1 MNSVNN
7 PKLNFRVFENHV
19 NSNHKFVSSQIVL
32 ESKKYFLSTTT
43 AILTYLKDSKYFRS
57 IFRFVTQ
64 SSEKLIERSI
74 FWLGCLVLILTDSP
88 SALEIGQIFVAL
100 FSNFVNPFN
109 RDLSLALRFLVRGAV
124 ISGRNA

>member
-1 MNSVNN
+1 MSFF
-7 PKLNFRVFENHV
+7 PKFNFRVFEDHV

-32 ESKKYFLSTTT
+32 ESKKYFLLTTT
-43 AILTYLKDSKYFRS
+43 AILTFLKESKYFVDIRS
-57 IFRFVTQ
+57 ILRFVTQ
-64 SSEKLIERSI
+64 PSEKLVERSS
-74 FWLGCLVLILTDSP
+74 FWLGCLVFILTGP

-124 ISGRNA
+124 ISGRNK

>member
-1 MNSVNN
+1 M
-7 PKLNFRVFENHV
+7 
-19 NSNHKFVSSQIVL
+19 SSQIVL
-32 ESKKYFLSTTT
+32 ESKKYFLLTTT
-43 AILTYLKDSKYFRS
+43 AILTFLKDSKYFGAIRS

-64 SSEKLIERSI
+64 PSEKLIERSI